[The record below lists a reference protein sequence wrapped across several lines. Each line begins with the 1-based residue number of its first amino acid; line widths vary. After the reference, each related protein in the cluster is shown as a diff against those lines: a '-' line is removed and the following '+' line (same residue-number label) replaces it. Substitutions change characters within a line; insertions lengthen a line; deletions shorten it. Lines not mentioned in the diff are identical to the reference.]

1 MAVNTFKL
9 AQTGSTIRVA
19 AIGTY
24 ARWVIF
30 LNYAAGAMYVGD
42 ANVSSTQ
49 GDYVAPVA
57 TNVPGRVTYG
67 PLGDSSM
74 HYDLGQFSTTG
85 TSTQNLT
92 VIYDSMS

>member
-1 MAVNTFKL
+1 MAIKSFKL
-9 AQTGSTIRVA
+9 AQTGSTLAVA
-19 AIGTY
+19 PAGTY
-24 ARWVIF
+24 ARWVVF
-30 LNYAAGAMYVGD
+30 LNYAAAAMYVGD

-57 TNVPGRVTYG
+57 TSVPGRVAYG

-85 TSTQNLT
+85 TSTQNL
-92 VIYDSMS
+92 VVLYDAMT